1 MRPRPIARLCLNT
14 EVLAGPGA
22 FEACLDECPPGTLA
36 LIDGGL
42 PQVEKLADSLAQQGI
57 PTRRLAGDVGV
68 DTVHAAID
76 WMLASSTPA
85 AHLVAVGG
93 GSTIDIAKLT
103 AALLTSRGDLDSL
116 SGRAGLLR
124 LPALAKPLLKPPTL
138 AVPPAL
144 PVGVTAVPTT
154 VGTATE
160 VSAVACVD
168 LSAGYRTLVQSP
180 RLRPVRAGLDPALVE
195 TLPPS
200 LIREGALEALFR
212 ALGPEVGSDSSVALA
227 GAEARFLIGELSRR
241 LARLADPGA
250 EHAAT
255 AHEIACL
262 SLTTQ
267 RGWTMSGRDPYA
279 HPLWYVAN
287 ELSMITGVGKMRA
300 TAALFGGWVARVR
313 AGDECWG
320 HLGRLSRAWAA
331 ITDTVPLSEL
341 GARHLLHGWR
351 IENLIEVVNPA
362 HVAESS
368 AARCLER
375 WGGRFPMLGR
385 IDVADLTDLVRG
397 AIRATRADVR
407 SQAR

>member
-22 FEACLDECPPGTLA
+22 FEACLRECPPGTVA
-36 LIDGGL
+36 LVDGGL
-42 PQVEKLADSLAQQGI
+42 PRVEEVADSLARRGI
-57 PTRRLAGDVGV
+57 PARRLAGDIGV
-68 DTVHAAID
+68 STVRAAID
-76 WMLASSTPA
+76 WARGRSAPA

-93 GSTIDIAKLT
+93 GSTIDVAKLA
-103 AALLTSRGDLDSL
+103 AALLASGGELDSL
-116 SGRAGLLR
+116 TGRAGLLM
-124 LPALAKPLLKPPTL
+124 LPALPNPPT
-138 AVPPAL
+138 PR
-144 PVGVTAVPTT
+144 VGVTAVPTT

-168 LSAGYRTLVQSP
+168 LSVGRRTLVQSP
-180 RLRPVRAGLDPALVE
+180 RLRPVRAGLDPVLVE
-195 TLPPS
+195 TLPRA

-227 GAEARFLIGELSRR
+227 GVEARFLIGELSGQ
-241 LARLADPGA
+241 LTRLADPGA
-250 EHAAT
+250 EYPTA

-287 ELSMITGVGKMRA
+287 ELSMITGVAKMRA

-313 AGDECWG
+313 AGDRRWG
-320 HLGRLSRAWAA
+320 HLGRLSRVWAA

-351 IENLIEVVNPA
+351 IENRIAAVDPA
-362 HVAESS
+362 HVAELTT
-368 AARCLER
+368 ARCLER
-375 WGGRFPMLGR
+375 WGGRFPMLGGM
-385 IDVADLTDLVRG
+385 DVDDLTDLVRTAVRATG
-397 AIRATRADVR
+397 AIPAAGAEVR
-407 SQAR
+407 SEAR